1 MRRGTDQYKQ
11 WHEWFERKR
20 IVHNLEVVQNLIVVL
35 LCIGLFC
42 IMVIRLGEIFLS
54 LLEPLKFQNVTS
66 DLLFILI
73 LVEIFRLL
81 IIYLQEQRVSVGV
94 AVEVSIVSV
103 LREVI
108 IREVL
113 EIPWQQIL
121 AVCAFLLVLA
131 ALLLTR
137 AWMARIFNTI
147 AAEKNKALVNDQ
159 RLAEDN
165 LPEDHLSIN

>member
-1 MRRGTDQYKQ
+1 
-11 WHEWFERKR
+11 
-20 IVHNLEVVQNLIVVL
+20 
-35 LCIGLFC
+35 
-42 IMVIRLGEIFLS
+42 MVIRLGEIFLS

-108 IREVL
+108 PISKK
-113 EIPWQQIL
+113 
-121 AVCAFLLVLA
+121 AVTDGCRLKKNDLGV
-131 ALLLTR
+131 R
-137 AWMARIFNTI
+137 ACQA
-147 AAEKNKALVNDQ
+147 
-159 RLAEDN
+159 
-165 LPEDHLSIN
+165 